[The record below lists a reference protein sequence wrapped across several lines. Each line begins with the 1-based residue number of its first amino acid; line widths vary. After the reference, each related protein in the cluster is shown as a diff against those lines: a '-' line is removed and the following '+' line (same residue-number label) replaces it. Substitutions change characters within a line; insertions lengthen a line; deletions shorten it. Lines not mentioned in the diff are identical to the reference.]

1 LQNNYFCRLMKI
13 KLNWDIMG
21 AATSIACAIHCA
33 VLPILMTSLSI
44 FGVNIIHNQWF
55 EWGMIFLAFFVGAY
69 SLLHG
74 FLKHHQSYIPL
85 LVFCAGVLFLVLKQL
100 LHLYEF
106 WFLVPAVALILYAH
120 YTNYRLCQKS
130 KCSSPHHKH

>member
-1 LQNNYFCRLMKI
+1 MLM
-13 KLNWDIMG
+13 KLNWDILG
-21 AATSIACAIHCA
+21 AASSISCAIHCA
-33 VLPILMTSLSI
+33 LLPIVMTSLTL

-74 FLKHHQSYIPL
+74 FVKHHQSFIPV
-85 LVFCAGVLFLVLKQL
+85 LVFCAGALFLVLKQL
-100 LHLYEF
+100 LPMYEYL
-106 WFLVPAVALILYAH
+106 FLTIAVVLILYAH
-120 YTNYRLCQKS
+120 SRNYLLCKKS

>member
-1 LQNNYFCRLMKI
+1 M

-33 VLPILMTSLSI
+33 LLPILMTSLSV

-85 LVFCAGVLFLVLKQL
+85 LVFCAGALFLVLKQL
-100 LHLYEF
+100 LYLYEF
-106 WFLVPAVALILYAH
+106 WFLIPAVALILYAH
-120 YTNYRLCQKS
+120 YTNYKLCQKS

>member
-1 LQNNYFCRLMKI
+1 M

-33 VLPILMTSLSI
+33 FLPVLMTSLSI

-85 LVFCAGVLFLVLKQL
+85 LVFCAGALFLVLKQL
-100 LHLYEF
+100 LPLYEF
-106 WFLVPAVALILYAH
+106 WFLTPAVALILYAH
-120 YTNYRLCQKS
+120 YTNYKLCQKS

>member
-1 LQNNYFCRLMKI
+1 MLM
-13 KLNWDIMG
+13 KLNWDILG
-21 AATSIACAIHCA
+21 ATTSIACAIHCA
-33 VLPILMTSLSI
+33 LLPIVMTSLPL

-74 FLKHHQSYIPL
+74 FVKHHQSYIPV
-85 LVFCAGVLFLVLKQL
+85 LVFCAGALFLVLKQL
-100 LHLYEF
+100 LPMYEYL
-106 WFLVPAVALILYAH
+106 FLTIAVVLILYAH
-120 YTNYRLCQKS
+120 SRNYLLCKKS